1 MRDKLIFTPDNPN
14 KKYPLSKRFATVK
27 PITEEFS
34 IDDRWTSGR
43 IYDLQGYRLNYEQ
56 YNDSLDFYI
65 TDKIDVNSE
74 QLHAFGQL
82 IDLDWN
88 YPLPLGNL
96 THIVS
101 SKQLIG
107 KVTTKNL
114 EILLECY
121 CNTNIYA
128 RISDYTYYAK
138 DKNDK
143 WVAEK
148 IPLLDFAIK

>member
-1 MRDKLIFTPDNPN
+1 MNY
-14 KKYPLSKRFATVK
+14 KKQIDETINEMVK
-27 PITEEFS
+27 KFS
-34 IDDRWTSGR
+34 INNKWSSARS
-43 IYDLQGYRLNYEQ
+43 YDLQGYRLNYEQ

-65 TDKIDVNSE
+65 TDKIDVDSK

-96 THIVS
+96 TYIVS

-114 EILLECY
+114 EIVLECY
-121 CNTNIYA
+121 CNTDIYA
-128 RISDYTYYAK
+128 RISDYTYYVK

-143 WVAEK
+143 WVKEK
-148 IPLLDFAIK
+148 IPLIDFVIK